1 MDYWECVN
9 WYEEKQHLRKLE
21 YLSLKHKYT
30 MERLEKEKE
39 RIAQEK
45 EWEIPAFLRKV
56 KFNK

>member
-30 MERLEKEKE
+30 MERLEKEIELNKLKKE
-39 RIAQEK
+39 EEGEK
-45 EWEIPAFLRKV
+45 
-56 KFNK
+56 